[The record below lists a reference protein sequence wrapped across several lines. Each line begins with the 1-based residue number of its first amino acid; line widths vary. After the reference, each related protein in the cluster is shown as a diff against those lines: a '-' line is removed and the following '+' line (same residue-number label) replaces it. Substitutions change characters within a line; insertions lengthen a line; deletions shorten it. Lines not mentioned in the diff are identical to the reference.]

1 MKQLLLIFLITFFAF
16 AMAMNAP
23 GQNRNANPAINL
35 LATATPPDS
44 KLLWEIINANRTLFE
59 PVISKP
65 DKYRLQ
71 IIYTQIDRDRKNQP
85 TFHHHYFHV
94 GTGYFYPA
102 STVKLP
108 GSVLALEYLNNLKNK
123 KVSKNTTMITE
134 AVREGEKPILF
145 DSTNDGG
152 RPSVANYVR
161 RILLVSDNDAF
172 NRIYELLGQEG
183 LNQRLRQ
190 LGFRDAQII
199 HRLNTIL
206 TETEN
211 RTTNGIKFLD
221 AEGNVLFEQPTRI
234 SKMPYEIRKDSIGEG
249 FLKGDSLVKKPLDFS
264 KKNRWN
270 LNYLHQL
277 VQWVMFPE
285 SQPANQKLNLT
296 GEDYNFLRKYMS
308 MKPQESMYPHYDSAE
323 YWPNYVK
330 FLYYGSEKNAEV
342 SPKIRIFNK
351 VGDAYGFLVD
361 GAYFADFKNKVEF
374 ILSAVLYSNEDG
386 ILNDDKYDYE
396 TISLP
401 FMKNLGRVIYNYE
414 CSRPKK
420 YKPDLSSFRYDYVH

>member
-1 MKQLLLIFLITFFAF
+1 MKQLHLIFIMIFFTFS
-16 AMAMNAP
+16 MAMNAL
-23 GQNRNANPAINL
+23 GQNSKSNPEVNL
-35 LATATPPDS
+35 LATETPPDS
-44 KLLWEIINANRTLFE
+44 KLLWELINANRALFE
-59 PVISKP
+59 PFISKP

-71 IIYTQIDRDRKNQP
+71 IIYTQIDRDSRNKP
-85 TFHHHYFHV
+85 RFHHYYLHV
-94 GTGYFYPA
+94 GSGYFYPA

-108 GSVLALEYLNNLKNK
+108 ASVLALEYINNLNNN

-134 AVREGEKPILF
+134 AVRAGEKPIVF

-172 NRIYELLGQEG
+172 NRLYELQGQEG
-183 LNQRLRQ
+183 LNQRLHQ
-190 LGFRDAQII
+190 LGFHDAQIV
-199 HRLNTIL
+199 HRLNTPL

-211 RTTNGIKFLD
+211 RTTNAIKFFD
-221 AEGNVLFEQPTRI
+221 AEGNVLFEQPARI
-234 SKMPYEIRKDSIGEG
+234 SKMPYEIRNDSIGEG
-249 FLKGDSLVKKPLDFS
+249 YQKGDSLVKKPLDFS

-296 GEDYNFLRKYMS
+296 GDDYSFLRKYMS

-330 FLYYGSEKNAEV
+330 FLYYGSEKNSEV
-342 SPKIRIFNK
+342 SPHIRIFNK
-351 VGDAYGFLVD
+351 VGDAYGFLID

-374 ILSAVLYSNEDG
+374 ILSAVLYCNEDG

-396 TISLP
+396 TIGLP
-401 FMKNLGRVIYNYE
+401 FMKNLCRVIYNYE
-414 CSRPKK
+414 CSRPKN
-420 YKPDLSSFRYDYVH
+420 YKPDLSSFLFDYAH